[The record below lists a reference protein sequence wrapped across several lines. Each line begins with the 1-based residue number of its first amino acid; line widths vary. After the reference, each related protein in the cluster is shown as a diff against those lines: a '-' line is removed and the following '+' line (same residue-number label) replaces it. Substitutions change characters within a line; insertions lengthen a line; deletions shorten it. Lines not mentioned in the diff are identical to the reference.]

1 MDLFSRYIMRQ
12 TVTALLMILGSLT
25 AIVWIATS
33 VKQFDQLSS
42 GSGFFLFLKMTT
54 LAMPQ
59 AMAIVTP
66 FALLIASLYALHKL
80 NADSE
85 LIVMTASGA
94 PVWRFIGPFI
104 SLALVVSIVIL
115 MSNLFVQPASMQ
127 KLRGFIIKVR
137 SDLISH
143 VLQSG
148 KFSSPTNKITFHI
161 RDRAKNGDL
170 LGLLVHDQ
178 RDPKQNL
185 TYLAEVGELIKS
197 GGRAYLKM
205 TNGHIH
211 RSIVDKDGVQIVK
224 FDEYIFDLSEFGAAK
239 KGIQKYKP
247 RARYLSGLINPPV
260 EDLKQKKLMGL
271 LRAELHDRF
280 SSSLYPLLFVFISLA
295 TFGLARTT
303 REARGKLL
311 VLAFSIGLGT
321 RLAGLGAINLLKVN
335 PGAVWLVYGIPIGG
349 IILCILYIWRYMSPE
364 YFEPFLSRLDIRRL
378 KRN

>member
-1 MDLFSRYIMRQ
+1 MRQ